1 MVGIISEDFCR
12 GGVFGVD
19 VASLV
24 FPCAAAGGPAPVCCE
39 VGDASNEK
47 GRGHVLCLHHGFWFA
62 EREGF
67 EPPEPLGSTGFQD
80 RRNRPLCHLSGDK
93 SSTLFPFYQIPAGI
107 SPRALP
113 ACGGR
118 RTAFLNGRLRP
129 RFRPAACPLSV
140 FLPCVARAVAVS
152 LCRRGKRS
160 KRMFGKFLLTLSDT
174 VRISRRRML

>member
-62 EREGF
+62 EREAVRTY
-67 EPPEPLGSTGFQD
+67 EQRTTIRYQVSEISA
-80 RRNRPLCHLSGDK
+80 
-93 SSTLFPFYQIPAGI
+93 FYPD
-107 SPRALP
+107 
-113 ACGGR
+113 CW
-118 RTAFLNGRLRP
+118 
-129 RFRPAACPLSV
+129 
-140 FLPCVARAVAVS
+140 
-152 LCRRGKRS
+152 
-160 KRMFGKFLLTLSDT
+160 
-174 VRISRRRML
+174 

>member
-67 EPPEPLGSTGFQD
+67 EPPEPLGSTVFKTAAIDRSATSPKLLFQEV
-80 RRNRPLCHLSGDK
+80 
-93 SSTLFPFYQIPAGI
+93 LF
-107 SPRALP
+107 S
-113 ACGGR
+113 
-118 RTAFLNGRLRP
+118 
-129 RFRPAACPLSV
+129 
-140 FLPCVARAVAVS
+140 
-152 LCRRGKRS
+152 
-160 KRMFGKFLLTLSDT
+160 
-174 VRISRRRML
+174 

>member
-67 EPPEPLGSTGFQD
+67 EPPEPLGSTVFKTAAIDRSAIFPATKVAPYFHFTKFRPGF
-80 RRNRPLCHLSGDK
+80 RPA
-93 SSTLFPFYQIPAGI
+93 PF
-107 SPRALP
+107 
-113 ACGGR
+113 R

>member
-67 EPPEPLGSTGFQD
+67 EPPEPLGSTVFKTAAID
-80 RRNRPLCHLSGDK
+80 HS
-93 SSTLFPFYQIPAGI
+93 AI
-107 SPRALP
+107 SPIYYANIFFD
-113 ACGGR
+113 CG
-118 RTAFLNGRLRP
+118 AKIVIIFE
-129 RFRPAACPLSV
+129 
-140 FLPCVARAVAVS
+140 
-152 LCRRGKRS
+152 
-160 KRMFGKFLLTLSDT
+160 
-174 VRISRRRML
+174 

>member
-62 EREGF
+62 EREEN
-67 EPPEPLGSTGFQD
+67 EPFLYSAV
-80 RRNRPLCHLSGDK
+80 
-93 SSTLFPFYQIPAGI
+93 YQ
-107 SPRALP
+107 SVM
-113 ACGGR
+113 
-118 RTAFLNGRLRP
+118 FRLQY
-129 RFRPAACPLSV
+129 
-140 FLPCVARAVAVS
+140 
-152 LCRRGKRS
+152 KY
-160 KRMFGKFLLTLSDT
+160 TE
-174 VRISRRRML
+174 

>member
-1 MVGIISEDFCR
+1 MMKQLQTGALYHKKRQIRNLMQICLLRLKTGGERGIR
-12 GGVFGVD
+12 T
-19 VASLV
+19 
-24 FPCAAAGGPAPVCCE
+24 PGPLRV
-39 VGDASNEK
+39 N
-47 GRGHVLCLHHGFWFA
+47 
-62 EREGF
+62 
-67 EPPEPLGSTGFQD
+67 GFQD

>member
-1 MVGIISEDFCR
+1 MVGIISEDVCR

-67 EPPEPLGSTGFQD
+67 EPPEPLGSTVFKTAAID
-80 RRNRPLCHLSGDK
+80 HS
-93 SSTLFPFYQIPAGI
+93 AI
-107 SPRALP
+107 SPICLQSFFLY
-113 ACGGR
+113 CG
-118 RTAFLNGRLRP
+118 AKVVIILEYPNFL
-129 RFRPAACPLSV
+129 C
-140 FLPCVARAVAVS
+140 
-152 LCRRGKRS
+152 
-160 KRMFGKFLLTLSDT
+160 
-174 VRISRRRML
+174 